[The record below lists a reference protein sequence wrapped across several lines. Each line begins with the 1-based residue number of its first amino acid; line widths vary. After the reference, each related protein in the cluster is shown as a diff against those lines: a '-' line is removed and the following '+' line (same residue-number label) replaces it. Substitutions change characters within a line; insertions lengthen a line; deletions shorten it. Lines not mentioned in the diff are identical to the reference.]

1 MNTPDERLARLEEQ
15 IRGVREDI
23 TELVQEANKAR
34 TRLHQLEGLTAS
46 FVDIQKENR
55 RRESEQYQRL
65 GVRIQIAGL
74 LLTAA
79 AILSPILVILLAGK

>member
-1 MNTPDERLARLEEQ
+1 VTTPDERLARLEEQ

-34 TRLHQLEGLTAS
+34 TRLHHLEGITAS

-55 RRESEQYQRL
+55 RREAEQYQRL
-65 GVRIQIAGL
+65 GVRIQLAGL
-74 LLTAA
+74 FLVVAS
-79 AILSPILVILLAGK
+79 ILSPILVVLLAGK